1 MSEIKVEKYMN
12 PYVAGVLLGLVITIS
27 FVFTGQGTG
36 ASGAFKDIIAAV
48 VVKFT
53 PEFAESSAFF
63 SHYVGAEHSPM
74 KAWLVFEILGVIVGA
89 IISGALANRISLKVE
104 HSPNI
109 TSRTRIIM
117 AIVGG
122 ALFGLGSQLGR
133 GCTSG
138 AGLSGMAVM
147 SASGFIAI
155 GAIFGIGYAT
165 AWAFKK
171 YWV

>member
-1 MSEIKVEKYMN
+1 MSYTQQKYMN
-12 PYVAGVLLGLVITIS
+12 PYVAGVLLGLVITAS
-27 FVFTGQGTG
+27 FVITGQGTG
-36 ASGAFKDIIAAV
+36 ASGAFKDIIAAG

-63 SHYVGAEHSPM
+63 NHYVGAEHSPA

-89 IISGALANRISLKVE
+89 ILSGALANRIALKVE
-104 HSPNI
+104 HSPKI
-109 TSRTRIIM
+109 TSKTRIIM
-117 AIVGG
+117 AIAGG
-122 ALFGLGSQLGR
+122 VLFGLGSQLGR

-147 SASGFIAI
+147 SASGFIAV
-155 GAIFGIGYAT
+155 GAIFGVGYAF
-165 AWAFKK
+165 AWVFKK

>member
-1 MSEIKVEKYMN
+1 MSEIKIQKYMN
-12 PYVAGVLLGLVITIS
+12 PYVAGVLLGLVIIAS
-27 FVFTGQGTG
+27 FVITGQGTG

-48 VVKFT
+48 VVKYT
-53 PEFAESSAFF
+53 PDFAASSAFY

-74 KAWLVFEILGVIVGA
+74 KAWLVFEILGVIAGA
-89 IISGALANRISLKVE
+89 LLSGALANRITLKVE
-104 HSPNI
+104 HSPKI
-109 TSRTRIIM
+109 TSKTRIIM
-117 AIVGG
+117 AMTGG

-155 GAIFGIGYAT
+155 GAIFGIGYAL

>member
-1 MSEIKVEKYMN
+1 MSYTKQKYMN
-12 PYVAGVLLGLVITIS
+12 PYVAGVLLGLVITAS
-27 FVFTGQGTG
+27 FVITGQGTG
-36 ASGAFKDIIAAV
+36 ASGAFKDILAAV

-53 PEFAESSAFF
+53 PGFAESSAFF
-63 SHYVGAEHSPM
+63 SHYVGAEHSPA
-74 KAWLVFEILGVIVGA
+74 KAWLVFEILGVITGA
-89 IISGALANRISLKVE
+89 LISGALANRISLKIE
-104 HSPNI
+104 HSPKI
-109 TSRTRIIM
+109 TSKTRIIM
-117 AIVGG
+117 AVAGG

-147 SASGFIAI
+147 SASGFIVVA
-155 GAIFGIGYAT
+155 AIFGVGYAF